1 VNKRLWQR
9 IIPVIL
15 LISALTAGVQA
26 QTTDQA
32 PPTPTLSPVMA
43 PSPES
48 TAAENPAIQ
57 LRLWWVDTLAPLEG
71 ESSSLRAG
79 QLRAITESLTGVE
92 AEVRIKLA
100 DGPGSLRESLL
111 AADAVAPGALPD
123 LALIPRRDLP
133 FLISVGLAQP
143 LDNVISNAE
152 LERFYPAG
160 VVSGDVN
167 GRLYG
172 LPYALDLQHLAYQP
186 PTTDFTTF
194 ESSLSAGR
202 SLLLPLAGTALNPTV
217 LAQYLSSGGVLTDG
231 LLTQLDEVPL
241 RTLLNYYAQAVASGL
256 LDSRS
261 SQYTTLTE
269 SLPALLDGSAS
280 AGLVNTAGYLSL
292 RSEQLGWVASANPLA
307 NLTPI
312 TLVESWLWVILS
324 TEPLRQ
330 DAAWSVI
337 TGLMS
342 DERLAA
348 YTAMVGVLPATP
360 AALLRWP
367 DRRYA
372 TFAGE
377 LLTQALP
384 APTETG
390 ELAATR
396 LMNAVRQVV
405 NGDSVEEAIAA
416 ALADG

>member
-1 VNKRLWQR
+1 VNKLMWRR
-9 IIPVIL
+9 IMPVFL
-15 LISALTAGVQA
+15 LIGALTTVVRA

-48 TAAENPAIQ
+48 SATVNPAIQ
-57 LRLWWVDTLAPLEG
+57 LRIWWVDTLAPIEG

-92 AEVRIKLA
+92 VEVRIKLA

-111 AADAVAPGALPD
+111 AADAVAPGALPEM
-123 LALIPRRDLP
+123 ALIPRRDLP

-143 LDNVISNAE
+143 LDNAISNAE

-186 PTTDFTTF
+186 PTTNFTTF

-231 LLTQLDEVPL
+231 LLTELDEVPL
-241 RTLLNYYAQAVASGL
+241 RTLLSYYAQAVADGL
-256 LDSRS
+256 IDPRS

-269 SLPALLDGSAS
+269 SLPALLDGSAT
-280 AGLVNTAGYLSL
+280 AGLVNTAGYLTL
-292 RSEQLGWVASANPLA
+292 RSEQLGWVTSSTPMASPA
-307 NLTPI
+307 PI
-312 TLVESWLWVILS
+312 ALVESWLWVIL
-324 TEPLRQ
+324 TTDPLRQ
-330 DAAWSVI
+330 DAAWSVM

-405 NGDSVEEAIAA
+405 NGGSVEEAIAA